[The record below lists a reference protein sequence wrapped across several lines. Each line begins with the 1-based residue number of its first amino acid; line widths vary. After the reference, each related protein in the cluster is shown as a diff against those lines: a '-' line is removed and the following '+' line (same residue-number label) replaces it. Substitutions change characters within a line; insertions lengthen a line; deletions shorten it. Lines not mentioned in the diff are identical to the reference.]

1 LLEEKER
8 RAYEAYGTNPT
19 GREFNRRGNSM
30 LHLYLAAVSAVV
42 VTNVII
48 IITILTTTRRDP
60 GRFWRPWPKS

>member
-1 LLEEKER
+1 
-8 RAYEAYGTNPT
+8 
-19 GREFNRRGNSM
+19 M
-30 LHLYLAAVSAVV
+30 LHLNLAAVSAVV